1 VILRVYIYIPNLPLE
16 KCAKTSIYHHLSLIF
31 PWIFPLKPAFIDY
44 FPMDFPKEIQPTKG
58 FSGCLGMVNVAVDP
72 MKNGGFLEGYPS
84 WMVY

>member
-1 VILRVYIYIPNLPLE
+1 
-16 KCAKTSIYHHLSLIF
+16 
-31 PWIFPLKPAFIDY
+31 
-44 FPMDFPKEIQPTKG
+44 MDFPKEIQPTKG